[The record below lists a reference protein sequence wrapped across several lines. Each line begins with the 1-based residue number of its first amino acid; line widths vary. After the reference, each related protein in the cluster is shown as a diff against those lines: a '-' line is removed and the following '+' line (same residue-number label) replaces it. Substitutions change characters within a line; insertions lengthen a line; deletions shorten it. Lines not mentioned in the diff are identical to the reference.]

1 VQGALAG
8 QPREVF
14 LNPPEALWA
23 RPKLPPRLV
32 ALAAGSYRTQSPASL
47 KPSGDALDLLEA
59 ALWAFDRHATWKEG
73 ALAAVNLGGHSDVIA
88 ALHGQLAGA
97 HHGVNALPLA
107 WREALA
113 RRELLEDM
121 ADQLLAEA
129 MIGLGES

>member
-1 VQGALAG
+1 
-8 QPREVF
+8 
-14 LNPPEALWA
+14 
-23 RPKLPPRLV
+23 
-32 ALAAGSYRTQSPASL
+32 
-47 KPSGDALDLLEA
+47 
-59 ALWAFDRHATWKEG
+59 
-73 ALAAVNLGGHSDVIA
+73 VIA

-97 HHGVNALPLA
+97 HHGVKAVPLA